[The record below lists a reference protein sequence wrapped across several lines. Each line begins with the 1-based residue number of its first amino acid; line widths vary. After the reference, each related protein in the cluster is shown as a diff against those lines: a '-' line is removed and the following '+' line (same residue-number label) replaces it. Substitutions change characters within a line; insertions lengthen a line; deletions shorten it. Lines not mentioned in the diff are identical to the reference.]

1 MIWYISKIYLS
12 MFSSFFFFFI
22 ENNTHIL
29 IIKKD
34 VIIYQGRKIKIRD
47 YRKKIIQYPS
57 FPYSS
62 KVYVFYALH
71 MQREREREGIGL
83 CFIWNGEKKL

>member
-1 MIWYISKIYLS
+1 
-12 MFSSFFFFFI
+12 
-22 ENNTHIL
+22 L

-71 MQREREREGIGL
+71 MQRERERVLGSALFGMVKR
-83 CFIWNGEKKL
+83 NYKDNANQKAKA

>member
-1 MIWYISKIYLS
+1 M
-12 MFSSFFFFFI
+12 FFFLIFI

-62 KVYVFYALH
+62 KVHVFYALH
-71 MQREREREGIGL
+71 MQRERERERARERE
-83 CFIWNGEKKL
+83 GERGRWYWALLYLE